1 MTILQQ
7 KQEINRSI
15 LRGTALKTG
24 PAIALARGAA
34 NLFCFAHSVSPS
46 IFVSNK
52 RQTETLRN
60 DGEEEKEEKQND
72 TEICFNAAHFF
83 MLFFTIS
90 FCFFV
95 VCFASSSSSSYSPP
109 HIVLHLCSDSS
120 KNAVCLSLLLSSCSL
135 PHSALERTATCA
147 TS

>member
-1 MTILQQ
+1 MLAIKSKHKAPNHVDNSRAE
-7 KQEINRSI
+7 KQEINRSMQREI
-15 LRGTALKTG
+15 RS
-24 PAIALARGAA
+24 RNGACQRFGSGSCQLV
-34 NLFCFAHSVSPS
+34 LFSPS

-60 DGEEEKEEKQND
+60 DGEEVEEEEEQND

-95 VCFASSSSSSYSPP
+95 ASSSSSPP

-120 KNAVCLSLLLSSCSL
+120 KNSVCLSLLPC
-135 PHSALERTATCA
+135 SALKRTATCA